1 MNHSINSNE
10 NEKTAPQSALEI
22 ATEYF
27 LKGWQP
33 IPVPTRSKNPNFPNW
48 HVHRTTRLDELT
60 TRFNGKPQNVSVL
73 LGTASNDLTD
83 VDLDSRWSVEL
94 TTYFLPDTN
103 AIFGRASKK
112 RSHFLYYCPDAKTE
126 KFQFTEMIAEI
137 RATGT
142 QTVFPGS
149 IHECGESIIWHDAGE
164 PAGVSFQDLRA
175 AVGKL
180 SAAALLAELWV
191 RL

>member
-1 MNHSINSNE
+1 MNNNINSNE
-10 NEKTAPQSALEI
+10 NEKTAPRSALEI

-60 TRFNGKPQNVSVL
+60 SHFNGKPQNVSVL
-73 LGTASNDLTD
+73 LGTASGGLTD

-94 TTYFLPDTN
+94 TTYFLPDTG

-112 RSHFLYYCPDAKTE
+112 RSHISLLL
-126 KFQFTEMIAEI
+126 
-137 RATGT
+137 
-142 QTVFPGS
+142 PGS
-149 IHECGESIIWHDAGE
+149 EDGKISVYRNDCRNSGDGNADCFSWVYSRMRRTDYLASI
-164 PAGVSFQDLRA
+164 R
-175 AVGKL
+175 
-180 SAAALLAELWV
+180 
-191 RL
+191 